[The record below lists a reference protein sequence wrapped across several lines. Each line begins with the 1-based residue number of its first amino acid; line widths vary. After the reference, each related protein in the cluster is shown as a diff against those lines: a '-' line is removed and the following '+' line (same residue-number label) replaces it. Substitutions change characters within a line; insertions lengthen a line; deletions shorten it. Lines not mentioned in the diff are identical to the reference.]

1 MESNYQLSR
10 IHNYVMGLM
19 SKEEMHDM
27 EREALN
33 DPFLQDAIDGYRL
46 QNGVDTNKLSL
57 LQQRLAAK
65 LQQKE
70 QEKKQRFY
78 SWQRLTVA
86 LAAAV
91 LFLVACSLILFN
103 YLNLRITDKNT
114 EVILMEEHMRV
125 KTDVNSHN
133 IANPIG
139 GWEQFNEELN
149 SELRDVNLHGTINL
163 TFSIKDGIAE
173 DIQVLHSTDD
183 KLSSLVSQFIEQ
195 KVRWQGDS
203 LEITIEVGK

>member
-1 MESNYQLSR
+1 MENNYQLSR

-19 SKEEMHDM
+19 TKEEMYDM

-33 DPFLQDAIDGYRL
+33 DPFLQDAIDGYRM

-57 LQQRLAAK
+57 LQQRLATK
-65 LQQKE
+65 LQHKE

-86 LAAAV
+86 MAAAV

-103 YLNLRITDKNT
+103 YFNLRTTDKNT
-114 EVILMEEHMRV
+114 EVILMEEHLRIRTEV
-125 KTDVNSHN
+125 KSSTL
-133 IANPIG
+133 ANPMG

-149 SELRDVNLHGTINL
+149 SELRDVRQT
-163 TFSIKDGIAE
+163 GIVDLSFRIENTVAK
-173 DIQVLHSTDD
+173 DIQILQSSD
-183 KLSSLVSQFIEQ
+183 KKLGEIVSQFVAQ
-195 KVRWQGDS
+195 KVRWQGES
-203 LEITIEVGK
+203 LHISIEVGK